1 MVNEGILYMVAGLH
15 STGYFL
21 VWATHYLTLNEDV
34 NRKLVE
40 EMKERV
46 GSDQGEKLKSYAY
59 DTNTYVVL
67 HVHSYR

>member
-21 VWATHYLTLNEDV
+21 VWAMHYLMLNEDV
-34 NRKLVE
+34 HHKLVE

-46 GSDQGEKLKSYAY
+46 GSDQDKKLKSYTY
-59 DTNTYVVL
+59 DTNTYV
-67 HVHSYR
+67 HM